1 MKIAKTP
8 IPDLLLI
15 QPRVFADERGFFLE
29 TFRRRG
35 FEDQGI
41 GQEFVQDNHSRSRK
55 GVLRGL
61 HFQKNHPQGKLIYVI
76 SGAIFDVA
84 LDLRRESPSFGRWH
98 GAVLS
103 DENHHQLWIPPG
115 FAHGFCVISEQVD
128 LVYKCTD
135 YYHPEDEG
143 GIIWNDPELK
153 IEWPI
158 ANPIVSEKD
167 SKNPTLRAIEEDSQ
181 VLRAFSRQIWNDTR
195 DLRFATI
202 SSEQ

>member
-84 LDLRRESPSFGRWH
+84 LDLRRESSSFGRWH
-98 GAVLS
+98 GTVLS

-181 VLRAFSRQIWNDTR
+181 VLRAFSRRIWK
-195 DLRFATI
+195 
-202 SSEQ
+202 S

>member
-41 GQEFVQDNHSRSRK
+41 GLEFVQDNHSRSRK

-61 HFQKNHPQGKLIYVI
+61 HFQKNYPQGKLIYVI

-84 LDLRRESPSFGRWH
+84 LDIRRESPSFGRWH
-98 GAVLS
+98 GTVLS

-143 GIIWNDPELK
+143 GIIWNDPELQ

-167 SKNPTLRAIEEDSQ
+167 SKNPTLRAIEEDGQ
-181 VLRAFSRQIWNDTR
+181 ALRAFSRRIWK
-195 DLRFATI
+195 
-202 SSEQ
+202 S

>member
-1 MKIAKTP
+1 MKIVKTP

-15 QPRVFADERGFFLE
+15 EPRVFADERGFFLE

-41 GQEFVQDNHSRSRK
+41 GLEFVQDNHSRSRK

-61 HFQKNHPQGKLIYVI
+61 HFQKNYPQGKLIYVI

-84 LDLRRESPSFGRWH
+84 LDIRRESPSFGLWH

-115 FAHGFCVISEQVD
+115 FAHGFCVMSEKVD

-181 VLRAFSRQIWNDTR
+181 ILRAFSRRIWK
-195 DLRFATI
+195 L
-202 SSEQ
+202 

>member
-15 QPRVFADERGFFLE
+15 QPRVFSDERGFFLE

-41 GQEFVQDNHSRSRK
+41 GLEFVQDNHSRSRK

-61 HFQKNHPQGKLIYVI
+61 HFQKNYPQGKLIYVI

-84 LDLRRESPSFGRWH
+84 LDIRRESPSFGRWH

-115 FAHGFCVISEQVD
+115 CAHGFCVISEQVD

-153 IEWPI
+153 IKWPI

-181 VLRAFSRQIWNDTR
+181 ALRAFSRRIWK
-195 DLRFATI
+195 
-202 SSEQ
+202 S

>member
-15 QPRVFADERGFFLE
+15 QPQVFADERGFFLE

-115 FAHGFCVISEQVD
+115 FAHGFCVMSEQVD

-158 ANPIVSEKD
+158 PNPIVSEKD
-167 SKNPTLRAIEEDSQ
+167 SKHPTFRAIEEDSQ
-181 VLRAFSRQIWNDTR
+181 ALRAFSRRIWK
-195 DLRFATI
+195 
-202 SSEQ
+202 S

>member
-1 MKIAKTP
+1 MKIVKTP

-41 GQEFVQDNHSRSRK
+41 GLEFVQDNHSRSRK

-61 HFQKNHPQGKLIYVI
+61 HFQKNYPQGKLIYVI

-84 LDLRRESPSFGRWH
+84 LDIRRESPSFGLWH

-115 FAHGFCVISEQVD
+115 FAHGFCVMSEKVD

-181 VLRAFSRQIWNDTR
+181 ILRAFSRRIWK
-195 DLRFATI
+195 L
-202 SSEQ
+202 